1 MKSETKSPQNRRS
14 ERARKP
20 YLSYIVQFDELN
32 RSKRVAESHNSLKF
46 SQTQILQN
54 VNVNISKLKASKI
67 KVEN

>member
-1 MKSETKSPQNRRS
+1 MKPETKSPQNRRS